1 MLRLVKAPAY
11 ATVQDAGRAG
21 FMASGVSRAGAMD
34 LPALL
39 TLNTMLGNEPGCAAI
54 ELALSGGEI
63 EFDASATFAVGG
75 AKTDLA
81 LSGREVP
88 MWQAHHAAKG
98 DTLTFAAPRDGRFVY
113 LGIAGGIDVPLILKS
128 RSTYLPAQ
136 LGGLEGR
143 RLRTGDTLDLLGTT
157 RKQRHQVSDVLPV
170 NLRPPHHITSVRFIQ
185 RNGRE
190 LPGKFTVTSVS
201 DRTGYRLDS
210 PTPLPGDS
218 ILSQPVCPGV
228 IQIPPDGHPIILMA
242 DAPTIGGY
250 CIAGVVISADLG
262 ALSQRMPGE
271 SIAFQPV
278 TVFEAQKLLEA
289 ASDKLEGVREWR
301 LA

>member
-1 MLRLVKAPAY
+1 MLTVTRAPAY
-11 ATVQDAGRAG
+11 ATVQDSGRAG
-21 FMASGVSRAGAMD
+21 FMSSGVSRAGAMD

-39 TLNTMLGNEPGCAAI
+39 TLNAMLGNDAGCAGI

-63 EFDASATFAVGG
+63 EFHTSATFAVGG
-75 AKTDLA
+75 ATTELA
-81 LSGREVP
+81 LSGRDVP

-98 DTLTFAAPRDGRFVY
+98 DTVTLAAPRDGRFVY
-113 LGIAGGIDVPLILKS
+113 LAIAGGIDVPLILKS

-143 RLRTGDTLDLLGTT
+143 RLRSGDTLDLLGTT
-157 RKQRHQVSDVLPV
+157 RKQRHQVSDVLPES
-170 NLRPPHHITSVRFIQ
+170 LRPPQHITTVRFIQ
-185 RNGRE
+185 RNGDE
-190 LPGKFTVTSVS
+190 LAGGFTVTSAS

-210 PTPLPGDS
+210 PTPLPGHS

-228 IQIPPDGHPIILMA
+228 IQMPPDGHPIILMA

-250 CIAGVVISADLG
+250 DIAGVVISADLG
-262 ALSQRMPGE
+262 ALSQRTPGQSIMFQRITVYEAHKILEVASATLE
-271 SIAFQPV
+271 S
-278 TVFEAQKLLEA
+278 
-289 ASDKLEGVREWR
+289 VREWR